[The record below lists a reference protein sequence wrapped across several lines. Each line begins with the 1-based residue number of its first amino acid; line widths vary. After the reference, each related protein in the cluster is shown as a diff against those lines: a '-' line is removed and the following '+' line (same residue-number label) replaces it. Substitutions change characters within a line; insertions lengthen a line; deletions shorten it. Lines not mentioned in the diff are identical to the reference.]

1 MAKDIKMQKNSDVIV
16 INENNIEHYQK
27 LGYKVFE
34 ENKLEEKK
42 TYGDSSW
49 KRGSSK
55 NRK

>member
-1 MAKDIKMQKNSDVIV
+1 MAKDIKMEKGTDVIT

-34 ENKLEEKK
+34 SKKIEEKK

-49 KRGSSK
+49 KRGRSK
-55 NRK
+55 NWE